1 MAGMDFL
8 SAPVPKLS
16 QLKRVRRGCE
26 VLTLRGVEAGRGRL
40 KALRSTMASED
51 YFSMK

>member
-1 MAGMDFL
+1 MDFL

-16 QLKRVRRGCE
+16 QLKRLRRGFE
-26 VLTLRGVEAGRGRL
+26 VPILRGVKAGHGRL
-40 KALRSTMASED
+40 KGLRSAMGSED